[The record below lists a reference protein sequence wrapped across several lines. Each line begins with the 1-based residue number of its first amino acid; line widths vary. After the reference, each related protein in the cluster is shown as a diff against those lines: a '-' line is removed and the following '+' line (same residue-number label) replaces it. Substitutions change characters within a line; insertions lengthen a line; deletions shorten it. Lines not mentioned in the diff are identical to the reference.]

1 MFIDVLHYTPSLM
14 YIYVFIL
21 INLLKSPVLS
31 GEVRFNQAAA
41 IFITEYFLDVRK
53 YQEITTVLKCLVL
66 FQSETIIH
74 ISALKCRLN
83 KESRV

>member
-66 FQSETIIH
+66 FQSETIKYSHFCSKMQI
-74 ISALKCRLN
+74 K
-83 KESRV
+83 